1 MVLKQYLKIYRFRAV
16 LTSKRRGQI
25 PLKDLWFRKVEL
37 AESLRILKDLEM
49 LRNTPSVVLRSIEQ
63 RRWSLLSL
71 YLIISY
77 LIPSHL
83 LLSYHISSH
92 LISSYII
99 MSSFVSS
106 RHNFNCLFGI
116 LYPWIALIW
125 KIVLGFISKIVKFP
139 SVRSIAFC
147 ISYMVYLFWYICI
160 WTQTFM
166 HPYAQTDTHTHTHT
180 RHPSLTHT
188 HTSLI
193 CHLDICLQWP
203 HWICQSG

>member
-1 MVLKQYLKIYRFRAV
+1 MVLKQYLKIYHFRAV

-83 LLSYHISSH
+83 MLSYLISYH
-92 LISSYII
+92 LILSCLPLSY
-99 MSSFVSS
+99 
-106 RHNFNCLFGI
+106 
-116 LYPWIALIW
+116 LITTFT
-125 KIVLGFISKIVKFP
+125 VYLV
-139 SVRSIAFC
+139 FC
-147 ISYMVYLFWYICI
+147 ILE
-160 WTQTFM
+160 
-166 HPYAQTDTHTHTHT
+166 
-180 RHPSLTHT
+180 SL
-188 HTSLI
+188 
-193 CHLDICLQWP
+193 
-203 HWICQSG
+203 